1 MSYRPYA
8 AVLLIAA
15 AASAVVAWNPLAT
28 IIVGGSTAALLVGL
42 QWKRVVPTLAA
53 GWLLYLPMAVA
64 LTRFF
69 PASWSYL
76 ASGLFA
82 VVIPEKLVFEYEVS
96 AVLGSP
102 TGVDSETRSYISKL
116 SAAHM
121 REMSVYAVLVL
132 GVMAVASLASGL
144 TYYASELITAAVLLI
159 LVIVIYATR

>member
-8 AVLLIAA
+8 AILLTAA

-28 IIVGGSTAALLVGL
+28 VIIGGSTAALLVGL

-53 GWLLYLPMAVA
+53 GWLLYLPMAVT

-76 ASGLFA
+76 AAGLFA
-82 VVIPEKLVFEYEVS
+82 VVVPEKLVFEYEVS

-102 TGVDSETRSYISKL
+102 TGVDAEARSRISKL
-116 SAAHM
+116 STAHT
-121 REMSVYAVLVL
+121 REMSVYAALAL
-132 GVMAVASLASGL
+132 GVMAIASLASGL
-144 TYYASELITAAVLLI
+144 TSYASELITAAMLLI
-159 LVIVIYATR
+159 LIIMIYATR

>member
-8 AVLLIAA
+8 VILLVAA

-28 IIVGGSTAALLVGL
+28 VIVGGSTVALLAGL
-42 QWKRVVPTLAA
+42 QWKRVVLTLAA

-64 LTRFF
+64 LSQFF

-82 VVIPEKLVFEYEVS
+82 VVVPEKLVFEYDVS

-102 TGVDSETRSYISKL
+102 SGVDAEARSYISRL
-116 SAAHM
+116 SMAHT
-121 REMSVYAVLVL
+121 REMSVYAALAL
-132 GVMAVASLASGL
+132 SVMAIASLASGL
-144 TYYASELITAAVLLI
+144 TSYASELITTATLLI
-159 LVIVIYATR
+159 LIIMIYATR

>member
-1 MSYRPYA
+1 MSHRPYA
-8 AVLLIAA
+8 AILLIAA
-15 AASAVVAWNPLAT
+15 AASAVAAWNPLAT
-28 IIVGGSTAALLVGL
+28 VIVGGSTAALLVGL

-82 VVIPEKLVFEYEVS
+82 VVIPEQLVFEYDVS
-96 AVLGSP
+96 AVVGSP
-102 TGVDSETRSYISKL
+102 TGVDAEARSYISRL
-116 SAAHM
+116 SAAHTKK
-121 REMSVYAVLVL
+121 MSVYAALAL

-144 TYYASELITAAVLLI
+144 TYYASELIAAAILLI
-159 LVIVIYATR
+159 LVVMVYATR